1 MIYDICLCLC
11 LYMACYTYVTLY
23 TIYTIT
29 CMTFFTICMHIPQF
43 RGLDYIDEEDLDD
56 DDEYEEGEDSRVIT
70 TTEIEES
77 ILSDLI
83 DDVALLESPV
93 LSAITGK
100 KPGTPLTPAE
110 LEAMKQQVDTMSDEE
125 LKALFGKLKDSLG
138 QDLANTLANPTT
150 AIPGFDLFSTG
161 TTSTSTTTATTTGK
175 EKKVLPRAPVVD
187 KEVRAKY
194 QTELEL
200 FEAELEKLYENPLAV
215 WQDMIMNPDKLKDP
229 IEGGGEGKK

>member
-1 MIYDICLCLC
+1 M
-11 LYMACYTYVTLY
+11 
-23 TIYTIT
+23 
-29 CMTFFTICMHIPQF
+29 
-43 RGLDYIDEEDLDD
+43 
-56 DDEYEEGEDSRVIT
+56 IT